1 MHDKTFEGVAD
12 TLYIPLAARVYVS
25 KRFPEY
31 FYDPKSLEL
40 EAAIPGDSIQR
51 GSNEYTM
58 IASAARY
65 HNLDQMV
72 RAYVDA
78 HPSCNVV
85 NVGCGLETMYWRVG
99 PGAPDARFY
108 EMDLPEVIETRRR
121 ILGASERDELVAGDA
136 FDLAWA
142 DGVDASLPT
151 LIIVSGVFQYYHNA
165 DVLGFIAD
173 AKRAF
178 ADAELVF
185 DATNTKGLE
194 YVNRYVRK
202 TGNASAL
209 MHCAI
214 DDPAAFAREAGCEL
228 IEVRPFY
235 TDARR
240 ILKGKVGIYA
250 KVAMAITD
258 RTGRAFLLHMKL

>member
-1 MHDKTFEGVAD
+1 MQDKTFEGVAD

-25 KRFPEY
+25 KQFPEY

-40 EAAIPGDSIQR
+40 EAAIPGDSIQK

-58 IASAARY
+58 IASAARN
-65 HNLDQMV
+65 HNLDEMA
-72 RAYVDA
+72 RAYIAA
-78 HPSCNVV
+78 HPTCNIV
-85 NVGCGLETMYWRVG
+85 NVGCGLETMLWRVG
-99 PGAPDARFY
+99 PDAPDVRFY
-108 EMDLPEVIETRRR
+108 EMDLPEVIDVRRR
-121 ILGASERDELVAGDA
+121 ILGAPERDELVAGNA
-136 FDLAWA
+136 FDLSWA

-151 LIIVSGVFQYYHNA
+151 LIIVSGVFQYFHNT
-165 DVLGFIAD
+165 DVLGFIAS
-173 AKRAF
+173 AKEAF

-194 YVNRYVRK
+194 YVNRYVKK

-209 MHCAI
+209 MYCAI

-228 IEVRPFY
+228 LEVRPFY
-235 TDARR
+235 TAARR
-240 ILKGKVGIYA
+240 ILKGKVNLYSRI
-250 KVAMAITD
+250 AMAIAD